1 MNRMLKNDYF
11 SINVLLFI
19 NLIKFLLINEIQC
32 VQRSTSSTSTL
43 TTSISTIKCSVLME
57 PNYSILKQNGNSE
70 NFNHQFMAKCSAHM
84 NGESFTHPAFDL
96 SFGDTT
102 NNGLYIIRGQPKCQ
116 ENRTKCESIF
126 KINSMALK
134 KLLLPVGEENDAIN
148 EKSTT
153 DRMNHHHQHPSII
166 KVTCEVV
173 DTASNSKLPVR
184 CTDSGIVEFAKSIF
198 LIMITD

>member
-1 MNRMLKNDYF
+1 MLKNEYCA
-11 SINVLLFI
+11 INVLLFI
-19 NLIKFLLINEIQC
+19 NLIKFFLLINEIQC

-57 PNYSILKQNGNSE
+57 PNYSILKQNGDSE
-70 NFNHQFMAKCSAHM
+70 NFDQQFVAKCSAHM

-102 NNGLYIIRGQPKCQ
+102 NNGLYIIRGLPKCQ
-116 ENRTKCESIF
+116 ENRTKCESLF
-126 KINSMALK
+126 KINSLALK
-134 KLLLPVGEENDAIN
+134 KLLLPSSEENDAIN

-153 DRMNHHHQHPSII
+153 TGRMNHPSII

-173 DTASNSKLPVR
+173 DTASHSKLPVR
-184 CTDSGIVEFAKSIF
+184 CTDSGIVEFAKSNN
-198 LIMITD
+198 DSYC